1 MFKPITLCNRRYTW
15 AEESLSTWNL
25 QRMKTT
31 FSERYKTTISSGHLH
46 LKHRNPKI
54 LTLCLPHSKILRGA
68 ENTVTASKGLTIN
81 QESWEKHDKF
91 RSCMRLS
98 AKMQGVAV
106 IHALGRGIFFKS
118 ERTISDLWLHQWTE
132 IWWVPGWSTG
142 LRANTGKGILGEKRR
157 GWKKASRLQGY
168 RPGRLTGPL
177 TETPSSWRGSQLG
190 VGEEDD
196 RF

>member
-1 MFKPITLCNRRYTW
+1 MLQAGKCVLCSFQASQITRIALSGFLGQGKTLLHLLILRLLHIFITISNFYLPKKKKKDRGPDMMLITKEKVTNPCLNPVTLCNRRYTW

-106 IHALGRGIFFKS
+106 IHALGRGIFF
-118 ERTISDLWLHQWTE
+118 
-132 IWWVPGWSTG
+132 
-142 LRANTGKGILGEKRR
+142 
-157 GWKKASRLQGY
+157 
-168 RPGRLTGPL
+168 
-177 TETPSSWRGSQLG
+177 
-190 VGEEDD
+190 
-196 RF
+196 

>member
-81 QESWEKHDKF
+81 HESWEKHDKF

-106 IHALGRGIFFKS
+106 IHALGRGIFLSQKELSVTHGFIS
-118 ERTISDLWLHQWTE
+118 E
-132 IWWVPGWSTG
+132 
-142 LRANTGKGILGEKRR
+142 LRFG
-157 GWKKASRLQGY
+157 
-168 RPGRLTGPL
+168 
-177 TETPSSWRGSQLG
+177 GSQAEAQDLEQTQG
-190 VGEEDD
+190 KE
-196 RF
+196 F